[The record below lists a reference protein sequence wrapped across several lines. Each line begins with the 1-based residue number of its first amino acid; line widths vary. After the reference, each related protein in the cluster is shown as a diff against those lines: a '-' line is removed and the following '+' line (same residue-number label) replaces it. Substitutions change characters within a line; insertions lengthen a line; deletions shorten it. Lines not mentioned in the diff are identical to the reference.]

1 VRTRS
6 TRSPYPDILAACGR
20 PKVPDKYEDVLTH
33 PRVMIEVISESTAS
47 FDRTE
52 KFICYQLWN
61 ESLVDYLLIA
71 QDQPFV
77 EHFERRRKGAWLYHV
92 YQEMQQVITLRSIK
106 CSLSLADVYDRIRF
120 AKAKK
125 WAKSPAKKSVNP
137 ARSSRKS
144 AKGKSR

>member
-1 VRTRS
+1 
-6 TRSPYPDILAACGR
+6 
-20 PKVPDKYEDVLTH
+20 
-33 PRVMIEVISESTAS
+33 MIEVISESTAS

-52 KFICYQLWN
+52 KFIRYQMWN
-61 ESLVDYLLIA
+61 ESLADYLLIA

-106 CSLSLADVYDRIRF
+106 CSLSLADVHDRIRF
-120 AKAKK
+120 AK
-125 WAKSPAKKSVNP
+125 AKKSVNP